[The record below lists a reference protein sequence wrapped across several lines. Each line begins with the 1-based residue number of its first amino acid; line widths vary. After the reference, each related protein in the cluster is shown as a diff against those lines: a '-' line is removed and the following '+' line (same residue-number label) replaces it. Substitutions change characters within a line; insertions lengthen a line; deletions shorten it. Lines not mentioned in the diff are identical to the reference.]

1 MRRDL
6 PAMTRKSAAELAEG
20 LAETA
25 HEVRRRAA
33 EEIRDDIAR
42 EIEDRYLGRPGTNRS
57 VYAGRH
63 PDDCV
68 VEELADNPALQVPVL
83 QAALARFND
92 EDGDGITADFRA
104 GVLFAVRLLADP
116 DFDY

>member
-1 MRRDL
+1 
-6 PAMTRKSAAELAEG
+6 MTRKSAADLAEEMAD
-20 LAETA
+20 LA

-33 EEIRDDIAR
+33 EEIRTDIAR
-42 EIEDRYLGRPGTNRS
+42 EIEDRYLGRPGMNRNI
-57 VYAGRH
+57 YAGRH

-68 VEELADNPALQVPVL
+68 VEELADNPALRIPVL

-92 EDGDGITADFRA
+92 EDGDGVTADFRA
-104 GVLFAVRLLADP
+104 GVLFAVRLLTDS